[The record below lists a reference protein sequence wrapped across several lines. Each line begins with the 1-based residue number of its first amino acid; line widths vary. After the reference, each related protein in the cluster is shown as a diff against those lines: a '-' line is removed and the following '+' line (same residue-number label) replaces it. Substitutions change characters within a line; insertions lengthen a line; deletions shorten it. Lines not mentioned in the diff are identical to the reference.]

1 MLNRSVTNPSSWKDL
16 IIHQDDKSVLA
27 PDGARANLH
36 FARPRS
42 INDCVEAAL
51 VAPEVAFFIKTAA
64 SPNPVIVF
72 GAIECRCTDASTVSI
87 SKQHGIHHGM
97 GNPASKFK
105 IDPANF
111 FELFP
116 ESDPLDFDTI
126 AADLSSVSFNSA
138 ITDTNGH
145 KVTDLRSAMFIPPI
159 VANKVFEL
167 QSFTSGEMACH
178 IMHLLRVE
186 TLADTDIDENAQSS
200 FAIAEEYHSL
210 ITWLYYFQQ
219 MNEVTLQPI
228 FEGSNL
234 AVASK
239 DLHSRVFG
247 PVTDPMAQTSA
258 QTNLGPAP
266 SHIVNQ
272 MASQSALQG
281 EQNEYLKLI
290 AGSMERSSTNR
301 RGFDRLP
308 KSVKNMI
315 LAAITKDGSTPVT
328 DISPEGQEI
337 FDARTDADA
346 HIALKHAMDSAGLYY
361 GEFSPAQAK
370 FISSGNWQW
379 SGINPSGMS
388 MLLFNPYD
396 PLSTVSLEKA
406 QMVLHLKTKFGMD
419 SISLEKLTET
429 DVILPT
435 DAEGA
440 IQRITIT
447 KFLFNLFGDD
457 CLIARNLEYLIE
469 MIRQNMQL
477 FQQMVAERGTFI
489 AEFLCA
495 IDSRVNCWFQQ
506 CNRHPHNLA
515 AIDRTIIDFYD
526 IIASIVRRNFTFT
539 PLPPGIITIVQNH
552 GLADGFNDLNPKS
565 REKAKT
571 DRGGTV
577 DNPNQRQEWMLRAGK
592 VYANLIGRPEDV
604 HLRPKGVC
612 LRWHIKGYC
621 FAGCK
626 HPHGEPTAAQAG
638 QICTFIKKMRD
649 RIANTTGATAA

>member
-1 MLNRSVTNPSSWKDL
+1 
-16 IIHQDDKSVLA
+16 
-27 PDGARANLH
+27 
-36 FARPRS
+36 
-42 INDCVEAAL
+42 
-51 VAPEVAFFIKTAA
+51 
-64 SPNPVIVF
+64 
-72 GAIECRCTDASTVSI
+72 
-87 SKQHGIHHGM
+87 
-97 GNPASKFK
+97 
-105 IDPANF
+105 
-111 FELFP
+111 
-116 ESDPLDFDTI
+116 
-126 AADLSSVSFNSA
+126 
-138 ITDTNGH
+138 
-145 KVTDLRSAMFIPPI
+145 
-159 VANKVFEL
+159 
-167 QSFTSGEMACH
+167 
-178 IMHLLRVE
+178 MHLLRVE
-186 TLADTDIDENAQSS
+186 TLGDTDTDENAQSTFS
-200 FAIAEEYHSL
+200 IAEEYHSL
-210 ITWLYYFQQ
+210 ITWLYYFPH
-219 MNEVTLQPI
+219 MNEVTLLPI

-247 PVTDPMAQTSA
+247 LVTNSNSQTPA
-258 QTNLGPAP
+258 HMGPGSTP
-266 SHIVNQ
+266 SHIANQ

-315 LAAITKDGSTPVT
+315 LAAITKDGCNPVT
-328 DISPEGQEI
+328 DISPEGREI

-361 GEFSPAQAK
+361 GELSPAQAK
-370 FISSGNWQW
+370 FIASGNWQW

-396 PLSTVSLEKA
+396 PLSMVSLEKA

-440 IQRITIT
+440 IQRITIM

-495 IDSRVNCWFQQ
+495 IDSRVICWFQQ
-506 CNRHPHNLA
+506 CNQHPQNLA
-515 AIDRTIIDFYD
+515 AIDRTIIDFYN

-539 PLPPGIITIVQNH
+539 PLPPGIISIVQNH
-552 GLADGFNDLNPKS
+552 GLTDGFDNLNPKS
-565 REKAKT
+565 GKKAKT
-571 DRGGTV
+571 ERGGTI
-577 DNPNQRQEWMLRAGK
+577 DNPNQRQEWMLRAGE
-592 VYANLIGRPEDV
+592 VYADLIGRPEDV

-626 HPHGEPTAAQAG
+626 HPHCEPTAAQAG
-638 QICTFIKKMRD
+638 LICTFIKKMRA